1 MQLIPRLFAIA
12 CAVLPSFAWAGSD
25 AVLRAAVDAAVR
37 PVMAEYGIPGMAVAV
52 TVDGRPAFFHY
63 GVASTEQQTPVS
75 ADTIFE
81 LGSISKTFTATL
93 AAYAQEQGLLSLDD
107 HPGAYLPE
115 LQGSAIDRASLR
127 QLGTYAAGGLPLQVP
142 DAIAGMPAMRTWL
155 QAWKPDAAPGAMR
168 RYSNPSIGLL
178 GHVTALA
185 MHTDFAGAAERT
197 LFPQLG
203 LHDTYVKVPPGAAGR
218 YAWGYSNANQ
228 ANQPIRVSPGVF
240 DAEAY
245 GVKSTAADMLRF
257 VQANIAPG
265 QLPEPM
271 RRAVMATQLAQFAS
285 GPLVQG
291 LGWEQYPYPVS
302 LARLLDGNAPAMAMD
317 AHPVRPLDAGE
328 GSGPRLFNKTG
339 STGGFGGYVLFVPA
353 KKLGLVMLANKNY
366 PNAARVKA
374 GWAILQ
380 ALERAGVDVK

>member
-1 MQLIPRLFAIA
+1 MPLIPRLFAIA
-12 CAVLPSFAWAGSD
+12 CAILPASAWAGND
-25 AVLRAAVDAAVR
+25 AALRAAVDAAAR
-37 PVMAEYGIPGMAVAV
+37 PLMAEYDIPGMAVAV

-63 GVASTEQQTPVS
+63 GVASFEQQTPVS

-81 LGSISKTFTATL
+81 LGSVSKTFTATL

-107 HPGAYLPE
+107 HPGAYLPI

-142 DAIAGMPAMRTWL
+142 DAIADMPAMLAWL
-155 QAWKPDAAPGAMR
+155 RAWTPDAAPGALR

-178 GHVTALA
+178 GHISAMALK
-185 MHTDFAGAAERT
+185 TDFTGAAERT

-203 LHDTYVKVPPGAAGR
+203 LHDTYVNVPPGAAAR
-218 YAWGYSNANQ
+218 YAWGYNKANQ
-228 ANQPIRVSPGVF
+228 AIRVNPGVF

-271 RRAVMATQLAQFAS
+271 RRAVMTTQLAQFAS
-285 GPLVQG
+285 GPMVQG
-291 LGWEQYPYPVS
+291 LGWEQYSYPVS
-302 LARLLDGNAPAMAMD
+302 LARLLDGNAPSMAMD
-317 AHPVRPLDAGE
+317 AQPVRTLRKGE
-328 GSGPRLFNKTG
+328 ASGPRLFNKTG
-339 STGGFGGYVLFVPA
+339 STGGFGGYVLFVPS

-380 ALERAGVDVK
+380 ALERARVDVK